1 MSQVV
6 FTKVVKRLLNVFG
19 PPSVPDPDA
28 LYEEFGKALK
38 GFSES
43 ILDEAIDR
51 VMREHV
57 YASWPSLGE
66 CVKHCRNV
74 AYERSP
80 RSAPEHQKL
89 SEDLDK
95 PSVDEA
101 TAKQLMASFNS
112 SLLVGNSFDAIVD
125 RCPIGGTVDVSA
137 PWGMEVTDKDGKIV
151 PIRKRKGEAA

>member
-6 FTKVVKRLLNVFG
+6 FTKVIKRLLNVFG

-38 GFSES
+38 GFSEP

-51 VMREHV
+51 VMREHI

-80 RSAPEHQKL
+80 RIAPEHQKL
-89 SEDLDK
+89 EPDLDK
-95 PSVDEA
+95 APVDEA

-112 SLLVGNSFDAIVD
+112 CISFGNDFAAIQA
-125 RCPIGGTVDVSA
+125 RCPIGGTIDVSA
-137 PWGMEVTDKDGKIV
+137 PWGQEVTDRNGNVV
-151 PIRKRKGEAA
+151 PIRKRRGKAA